1 MFLSGN
7 EIRALFLDFFAK
19 RGHKILPSSS
29 LLPQNDPTLL
39 FTNAG
44 MVQFKEIFL
53 GEETREYK
61 RASTVQKC
69 VRAGGKH
76 NDLEIVGKTARHH
89 TFFEML
95 GNFSFGDYFKE
106 DAIGFAWEFLTSAIK
121 LPKKSLWVTVFEND
135 DEAHNLWKN
144 KTGIPENRIVRLGH
158 KHNFWQMGET
168 GPCGPCSE
176 IIIDQGPDFGC
187 KRPECDIE
195 CDCGRYLELWNLVF
209 MQFNRDEKGNLS
221 PLPKPSIDTGMG
233 LERIT
238 SVVQGV
244 SSNFETDLIK
254 PLINTTSEIAG
265 KEYGK
270 NLSDD
275 ISIRVIADHIRA
287 ISFLISDGILPSNE
301 GRGYVL
307 RRILRRALRHGN
319 LLGIKKPFISR
330 LAGVL
335 IEMMKDAYPELAEA
349 KELIIKLTLN
359 EEERFSNTLNCGVK
373 ILNDLMT
380 GLQEKNLKS
389 IPGREVFKLYDTY
402 GFPFDLTLEIASD
415 KGFTIDT
422 EGFTSAMEEQKRLAK
437 ESWSGTGEKRI
448 KPVYRQITSEINP
461 VQFIGYEAHSS
472 KSKILK
478 ILKNDTPVDS
488 ISKDEECEII
498 LDKTPFY
505 GESGGQ
511 VGDAGKIIGNGSV
524 FEVSDTQKPL
534 PEIIVH
540 RGKLITGTLRTG
552 ESVDT
557 KISSS
562 NRKQTQLNHTATHL
576 LQAALREVLGDHVKQ
591 SGSLV
596 EPRRLRFDF
605 THFSHLTA
613 DEIERIEII
622 VNEKIQENHKVEVTN
637 MNFKDAISS
646 GATAIFNEKYGD
658 EVRVVKISDFSKELC
673 GGSHIGATGDI
684 GFFKITQERSI
695 ASGIRRVEAITGM
708 AALEHIQKRE
718 KEIEEISGLLKAK
731 PDDIIPK
738 IKKLAETVK
747 EYERQIEKLRNEGTR
762 DNISEIIS
770 SNLKNLGEV
779 KVVASLEKAE
789 SIDELRTLGD
799 RLKDKLK
806 SGIIVLGADIK
817 GKASIIVIV
826 SKDLTKSFHAGNI
839 IKRIAK
845 IVGGEGGGKNDFAQ
859 AGGKDVKNLPD
870 AINRSYNIISE
881 QASENA

>member
-7 EIRALFLDFFAK
+7 EIRALFLEFFSK

-39 FTNAG
+39 FANAG

-106 DAIGFAWEFLTSAIK
+106 SAIEFAWEFLTATLNLSK
-121 LPKKSLWVTVFEND
+121 ESLWVTVFEND
-135 DEAHNLWKN
+135 DEAHSLWKN
-144 KTGIPENRIVRLGH
+144 RIGIPEGRIVRLGH
-158 KHNFWQMGET
+158 KYNFWQMGET

-176 IIIDQGPDFGC
+176 IIIDQGADFGC
-187 KRPECDIE
+187 KRPECNIE

-254 PLINTTSEIAG
+254 PLINTASEIAG

-275 ISIRVIADHIRA
+275 TSIRVIADHVRA
-287 ISFLISDGILPSNE
+287 ISFLMSDGILPSNE

-319 LLGIKKPFISR
+319 LLGIKKPFMSR

-335 IEMMKDAYPELAEA
+335 IDMMKDAYPGLVEA
-349 KELIIKLTLN
+349 RELIIKLTLN
-359 EEERFSNTLNCGVK
+359 EEERFSNTLNYGVK
-373 ILNDLMT
+373 ILNDLMID
-380 GLQEKNLKS
+380 LDEKKIKS
-389 IPGREVFKLYDTY
+389 IPGREVFRLYDTY
-402 GFPFDLTLEIASD
+402 GFPMDLTAEIASD
-415 KGFTIDT
+415 KGFTIET
-422 EGFTSAMEEQKRLAK
+422 EGFTSAMEEQKRIAK

-448 KPVYRQITSEINP
+448 KPVYRQIASEINP
-461 VQFIGYEAHSS
+461 VQFIGYETHSS
-472 KSKILK
+472 RAKILK
-478 ILKNDTPVDS
+478 ILKNDAPADS
-488 ISKDEECEII
+488 VSKDEECEII
-498 LDKTPFY
+498 LDMTPFY

-511 VGDAGKIIGNGSV
+511 VGDRGKIIGNGSI

-540 RGKLITGTLRTG
+540 RGKLITGTLRVG

-557 KISSS
+557 RINSSS
-562 NRKQTQLNHTATHL
+562 RKQTQLNHTATHL

-605 THFSHLTA
+605 THFSQLTA

-622 VNEKIQENHKVEVTN
+622 VNEKIQENHKIEVTN

-684 GFFKITQERSI
+684 GFLKIVQERSI
-695 ASGIRRVEAITGM
+695 ASGIRRIEAITGM
-708 AALEHIQKRE
+708 AALEYIQKRDR
-718 KEIEEISGLLKAK
+718 EIEEISGLLKVK
-731 PDDIIPK
+731 SDDVIQK
-738 IKKLAETVK
+738 IRKLAETVR
-747 EYERQIEKLRNEGTR
+747 EYERQIEKLKSEGVR

-770 SNLKNLGEV
+770 SKLKTLGEV

-817 GKASIIVIV
+817 GKASLIVIV
-826 SKDLTKSFHAGNI
+826 SKDLTKNYHAGNI
-839 IKRIAK
+839 IKRISK
-845 IVGGEGGGKNDFAQ
+845 IVGGEGGGRNDFAQ
-859 AGGKDVKNLPD
+859 AGGKDVKNLSD
-870 AINRSYNIISE
+870 AINKSYNIISE